1 MEFKEKIQTL
11 RKQNGLTQEQLADKL
26 FVSRTAVS
34 KWESGRGYPSIDTLK
49 RIAEEFSLSVDELL
63 SGDELLLAAEQD
75 NNTIK
80 SKMCDLVF
88 GLMDIGT
95 VILLFTPFANVSQ
108 WIKSIYFVLIAAT
121 VLFGIITLAL
131 QTVLSTAWIKLKGTI
146 SFILNIAAVLI
157 FILSRQPYAAALTF
171 VFLIIKA
178 FLFVKKRRH

>member
-1 MEFKEKIQTL
+1 MEFKEKIRTL

-49 RIAEEFSLSVDELL
+49 LIAMEFSLSVDELL

-80 SKMCDLVF
+80 NTMCDLVF

-95 VILLFTPFANVSQ
+95 AILLFVPFANVSQ
-108 WIKSIYFVLIAAT
+108 WLTSIYFVLIAAMI
-121 VLFGIITLAL
+121 LFGIITLAL
-131 QTVLSTAWIKLKGTI
+131 QTVIFVAWIKLKGAV
-146 SFILNIAAVLI
+146 SFGLNIAAVLI
-157 FILSRQPYAAALTF
+157 FILSRQPYAAALIF
-171 VFLIIKA
+171 VFLIIKTL
-178 FLFVKKRRH
+178 LFIKKRRH